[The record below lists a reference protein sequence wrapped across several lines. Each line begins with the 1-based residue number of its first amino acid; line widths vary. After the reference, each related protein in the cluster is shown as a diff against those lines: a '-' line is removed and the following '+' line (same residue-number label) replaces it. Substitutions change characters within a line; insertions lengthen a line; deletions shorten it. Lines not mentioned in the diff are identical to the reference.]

1 MSSANRTVYTAC
13 LVLALLSVA
22 ACASRG
28 PAVPRTPE
36 EHAANIAAAEQAG
49 FRVVTRNDR
58 TLFCPSAPPTG
69 SHMGAS
75 CMTEPEWESAYR
87 SGRARSTAAHT
98 TYQSPG
104 PGPNAGH

>member
-1 MSSANRTVYTAC
+1 MSSISRSLRAAC
-13 LVLALLSVA
+13 PLLLLVGAA
-22 ACASRG
+22 ACASHG
-28 PAVPRTPE
+28 SSVPRTPE

-49 FRVVTRNDR
+49 FRIVTKNDR

-75 CMTEPEWESAYR
+75 CMTESEWESAYR
-87 SGRARSTAAHT
+87 SNRARSTAAHT